1 LFHTLLTTLACYR
14 YSGVAW
20 SWSGNPN
27 PNMIDQ
33 ISTWENTTNE
43 NNRDSDK
50 VPSRIIY
57 DRQGKVVGWGFTSKP
72 DKTCIQLKWFKL
84 LLSDEARKNGREK
97 LKEVEVQLAALKKT
111 PVRVVADYLKRLWDH
126 AVKMIKRKITS
137 SAFDNMELRIV
148 VTVPANWDLAAQRRT
163 KEAVE
168 LAGIT
173 ASRFR
178 GVPSLKLVTEPES
191 AALDAWTEGGLRWQP
206 NLKVRRPPMLHKTL
220 LIHL

>member
-1 LFHTLLTTLACYR
+1 MTLACYR

-27 PNMIDQ
+27 PDMIDQ
-33 ISTWENTTNE
+33 ISTWEDTTNR
-43 NNRDSDK
+43 NNRDSGK
-50 VPSRIIY
+50 VPSHIIY
-57 DRQGKVVGWGFTSKP
+57 DRQGKVVGWGFNSKP
-72 DKTCIQLKWFKL
+72 DRTCIRVKWFKL
-84 LLSDEARKNGREK
+84 LLSEEARENGIRN
-97 LKEVEVQLAALKKT
+97 LKAVEAQLAALKKT
-111 PVRVVADYLKRLWDH
+111 PVRVVADYLKLLWEH
-126 AVKMIKRKITS
+126 AVKMIERKITS

-178 GVPSLKLVTEPES
+178 GVPSLKLVTEPEA
-191 AALDAWTEGGLRWQP
+191 AALEAWTEGGLRWQP
-206 NLKVRRPPMLHKTL
+206 NLQVRRPPMVHKTL